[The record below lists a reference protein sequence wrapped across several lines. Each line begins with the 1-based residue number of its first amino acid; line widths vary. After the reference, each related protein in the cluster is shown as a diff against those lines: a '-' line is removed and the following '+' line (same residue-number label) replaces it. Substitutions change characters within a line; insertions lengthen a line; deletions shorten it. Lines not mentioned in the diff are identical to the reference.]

1 MGTAPKTLSLTYRA
15 EPETVPRAR
24 RAMSD
29 FARAAGADS
38 RQIDAVRLASSEAIT
53 NAVTHAYREQPG
65 PVYVTAALVEGK
77 LWILIADD
85 GCGLEPRTDRPGLGL
100 GLGLISQVSDD
111 LAIVPRA
118 GGGTEVRM
126 RFNITKSERAR
137 QPAARGTSFGAGT
150 PAQGAESRHSGPRH
164 HARGRRESWA

>member
-65 PVYVTAALVEGK
+65 PVYVTAALVEGEM
-77 LWILIADD
+77 WIAC
-85 GCGLEPRTDRPGLGL
+85 CGTGAPSETWRNHPATVGHVIVSAVVPTTRPKWPA
-100 GLGLISQVSDD
+100 VS
-111 LAIVPRA
+111 
-118 GGGTEVRM
+118 
-126 RFNITKSERAR
+126 F
-137 QPAARGTSFGAGT
+137 TS
-150 PAQGAESRHSGPRH
+150 
-164 HARGRRESWA
+164 

>member
-1 MGTAPKTLSLTYRA
+1 MGTAPKTVSLTYRA

-38 RQIDAVRLASSEAIT
+38 RQVDAVRLASSEAIT

-65 PVYVTAALVEGK
+65 PVYVTAALVEGE

-85 GCGLEPRTDRPGLGL
+85 GVRAGAADRPARPRLGARADLPGL
-100 GLGLISQVSDD
+100 
-111 LAIVPRA
+111 R
-118 GGGTEVRM
+118 
-126 RFNITKSERAR
+126 
-137 QPAARGTSFGAGT
+137 
-150 PAQGAESRHSGPRH
+150 
-164 HARGRRESWA
+164 